1 MLVFVCLVFVSYVCV
16 CMSACISMSVKD
28 RFGHLHSRR
37 SNMPMPGTTCHIRC
51 SGDVMSIYFHV
62 GTLYPMCF
70 YSLEQDNV
78 SSIEAKKNCAW
89 TKQIVT
95 CLWLASLGSSTP
107 YALRCKFCHTQ
118 TPASF
123 SLNWVN
129 WWTLAASAAFTFW
142 SVGLVLPL
150 HICTFW
156 PLVKKLLQLLRVSVH
171 SLFCLRHDL
180 HKNSFHRALVQVPPC
195 ILTVLPEKAQKKTVS
210 KVHQPMKMLMLFPS
224 SLSLNIKYSR
234 TRRV

>member
-1 MLVFVCLVFVSYVCV
+1 
-16 CMSACISMSVKD
+16 
-28 RFGHLHSRR
+28 
-37 SNMPMPGTTCHIRC
+37 MPMPGTTCHIRC

-62 GTLYPMCF
+62 GTLYPMRF

-78 SSIEAKKNCAW
+78 SSIKAKKKSVHGPNKLSHVCDLQAW
-89 TKQIVT
+89 ALLHPTHFDANFVT
-95 CLWLASLGSSTP
+95 
-107 YALRCKFCHTQ
+107 H

-195 ILTVLPEKAQKKTVS
+195 ILTVLPEKAKKKTES
-210 KVHQPMKMLMLFPS
+210 QRYINLWKC
-224 SLSLNIKYSR
+224 
-234 TRRV
+234 